1 MRILIYSYNY
11 HPEPIGIAPLMT
23 ELAEGLV
30 QRAHEVRVVT
40 AMPNYP
46 ERQIYPEYRGRL
58 FSKTTRNGVMIQR
71 SFVWI
76 KPNPNLLDRLFLD
89 ASFVITSLFQA
100 LRGWRPDVILTT
112 SPPLP
117 VSVPSLL
124 LRWIYRAP
132 IVLNL
137 QDILPEAAVRVGL
150 LTNKHLIKIFEKLE
164 RFSYRSADAIS
175 VICEAFTE
183 NLRHKQV
190 PESKL
195 NLIPNWVNTNFIC
208 PLPKESSPFRQAHNL
223 QDKFVVMYS
232 GNIALTQGMQTVIA
246 AARLLQPLPKIVV
259 VIVGESKALAEL
271 EQLCHKNNV
280 QNVVLVPFQPR
291 DQLPQMLAAA
301 DVGLILQKHNVVS
314 FNMPSKIPVLLAS
327 GRAIIASVPIDGTA
341 ARSIR
346 RSGGGIVVAPEN
358 PAALAHA
365 IQSLY
370 HDPRKLQRL
379 ATQGRI
385 FAEKTYASDPIIN
398 QYETLLFEVID
409 RTYRS
414 REKNSSGKPEVAW
427 RSER

>member
-1 MRILIYSYNY
+1 
-11 HPEPIGIAPLMT
+11 
-23 ELAEGLV
+23 
-30 QRAHEVRVVT
+30 
-40 AMPNYP
+40 
-46 ERQIYPEYRGRL
+46 
-58 FSKTTRNGVMIQR
+58 
-71 SFVWI
+71 
-76 KPNPNLLDRLFLD
+76 
-89 ASFVITSLFQA
+89 
-100 LRGWRPDVILTT
+100 
-112 SPPLP
+112 
-117 VSVPSLL
+117 
-124 LRWIYRAP
+124 
-132 IVLNL
+132 
-137 QDILPEAAVRVGL
+137 LPEAAVRVGL

-175 VICEAFTE
+175 VICEAFSE